1 MLHLKLWLLE
11 RKRLLEGGAYFNAI
25 PKSAG
30 FIRERR
36 LFEVWRVLG
45 EMRYLGFVLESFNAV
60 NLSFFNTMYYNET
73 ITDFRKSK
81 IKICF
86 KSA

>member
-11 RKRLLEGGAYFNAI
+11 GKRLLEGGAYFNVI

-30 FIRERR
+30 FIRERG

-45 EMRYLGFVLESFNAV
+45 EMRYLSFVLESFNAV